1 MNRLTEERS
10 TNMKNKSKETRVN
23 WIEVIVAILIVLHIV
38 AGITS
43 AVLDNSSPIKNILLS
58 PGENI
63 MSAFV
68 LAITG
73 MCFSIYLHP
82 ASASDS

>member
-1 MNRLTEERS
+1 
-10 TNMKNKSKETRVN
+10 MKNKSKETKVT
-23 WIEVIVAILIVLHIV
+23 WIEVIMEILILLHIV

-43 AVLDNSSPIKNILLS
+43 AVLDNSSPIKDILLS

-73 MCFSIYLHP
+73 MCFSIYLP
-82 ASASDS
+82 PASDSDS

>member
-1 MNRLTEERS
+1 
-10 TNMKNKSKETRVN
+10 MKNKSKETRVT
-23 WIEVIVAILIVLHIV
+23 WIEVIMAILIVLHIV

-43 AVLDNSSPIKNILLS
+43 AVLDNSNPIKDILLS

-63 MSAFV
+63 VSAFV
-68 LAITG
+68 LAVTG

-82 ASASDS
+82 SSDSNS

>member
-1 MNRLTEERS
+1 
-10 TNMKNKSKETRVN
+10 MKNKSKETRVTC
-23 WIEVIVAILIVLHIV
+23 IEVIMAILIVLHIV

-43 AVLDNSSPIKNILLS
+43 AVLDTSNPIKDILLS

-82 ASASDS
+82 SSDSNS

>member
-1 MNRLTEERS
+1 
-10 TNMKNKSKETRVN
+10 MKNKSKETRVTC
-23 WIEVIVAILIVLHIV
+23 IEVIMAILIVLHIF

-43 AVLDNSSPIKNILLS
+43 AVLDNSNPIKNILLS
-58 PGENI
+58 PEENI

-68 LAITG
+68 LAIIW

-82 ASASDS
+82 SSDSDS

>member
-1 MNRLTEERS
+1 
-10 TNMKNKSKETRVN
+10 MKNKSKETRVT
-23 WIEVIVAILIVLHIV
+23 WIKVIMAILIVLHIV

-43 AVLDNSSPIKNILLS
+43 AVLDTSNPIKDILLS

-73 MCFSIYLHP
+73 MCFSIYLQP
-82 ASASDS
+82 ASDSDS

>member
-1 MNRLTEERS
+1 
-10 TNMKNKSKETRVN
+10 MKNKSKETRVN
-23 WIEVIVAILIVLHIV
+23 WIEVIMAILIVLHIV

-43 AVLDNSSPIKNILLS
+43 AVLDNSSPIKDILLS

-68 LAITG
+68 LTITG
-73 MCFSIYLHP
+73 LCFSIYLHQ
-82 ASASDS
+82 ASDSDS